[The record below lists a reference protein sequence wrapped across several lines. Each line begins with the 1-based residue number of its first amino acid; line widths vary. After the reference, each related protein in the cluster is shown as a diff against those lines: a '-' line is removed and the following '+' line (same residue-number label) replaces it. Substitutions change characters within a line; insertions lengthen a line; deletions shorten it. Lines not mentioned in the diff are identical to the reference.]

1 MKFAMNVQAP
11 FGYYAN
17 SFLNYSRTKIQK
29 TKKFMAE
36 EIYFN
41 LKNFR
46 RNGRSPWKL
55 NSNHFPPKSSL

>member
-1 MKFAMNVQAP
+1 MNVQAP

-46 RNGRSPWKL
+46 RNSHE
-55 NSNHFPPKSSL
+55 N